1 MRPQKVAHK
10 EIMEGLLQ
18 VLRAQGYDGA
28 SLSDLA
34 KASGLKKAS
43 LYHRFPGGKQEMTA
57 AVLDYVGEW
66 VGVNILDVLQEKNKT
81 TAERLHTAL
90 DNIDE
95 LYNRGQSICIF
106 RALTTHTG
114 LELFGQQIQA
124 GMEKYIDAF
133 TQLGCELQM
142 DPIRARKEA
151 LQTLIDIQGGLIVSK
166 GLKEEQIFERSLAGI
181 RERYLS
187 S

>member
-1 MRPQKVAHK
+1 MRPQKVAHN

-18 VLRAQGYDGA
+18 VLRAKGYDGA

-34 KASGLKKAS
+34 TASGLKKAS
-43 LYHRFPGGKQEMTA
+43 LYHRFPGGKQEMTR

-66 VGVNILDVLQEKNKT
+66 VGANILDVLVEGNKT
-81 TAERLHTAL
+81 TKERLESAL
-90 DNIDE
+90 ANIDK
-95 LYNRGQSICIF
+95 LYNRGKSICIF

-124 GMEKYIDAF
+124 GMEMYIDAF
-133 TQLGCELQM
+133 AQLGRELQM
-142 DPIRARKEA
+142 DPTKARKEA

-166 GLKEEQIFERSLAGI
+166 GLQQEHIFEQTLEGI
-181 RERYLS
+181 RERYLG
-187 S
+187 